1 MFILIHN
8 TIDNY
13 KNNFINVNIILIIYY
28 SFIISYSIGILNN
41 YIILKNHTL
50 YLKYK
55 FQKFKTD
62 LYHGYSYY
70 NLLKLCVLKIDYL

>member
-50 YLKYK
+50 YLEYK
-55 FQKFKTD
+55 F
-62 LYHGYSYY
+62 
-70 NLLKLCVLKIDYL
+70 